1 MDQLIKKHA
10 DKIRF
15 LAVGGINTAID
26 FIVLFSLFNLLGWPV
41 FFSNIIS
48 TTVALVFSFYAN
60 KTFTF
65 NDKST
70 NIKAKAAS
78 FVAITIFGLWILQPI
93 IIAITKSILGEFVLN
108 DNIILAIGK
117 IAATCVTLVWN
128 YLMYRRFVF
137 KSEPEIKKQSEK

>member
-1 MDQLIKKHA
+1 MLKKHA

-15 LAVGGINTAID
+15 LIVGGINTAID
-26 FIVLFSLFNLLGWPV
+26 FVILFSLFNLLGWPV

-48 TTVALVFSFYAN
+48 TTAALVFSFYAN

-65 NDKST
+65 NDKSS
-70 NIKAKAAS
+70 NVKAKAAS
-78 FVAITIFGLWILQPI
+78 FIAITIFGLWIMQPI
-93 IIAITKSILGEFVLN
+93 IIALTKSFLGNFILN
-108 DNIILAIGK
+108 DNMILAIGK

-137 KSEPEIKKQSEK
+137 KTEQANQPAK

>member
-15 LAVGGINTAID
+15 VIVGGINTAID
-26 FIVLFSLFNLLGWPV
+26 FIILFSLFNLLGLPW

-48 TTVALVFSFYAN
+48 TSVALCFSFYAN

-65 NDKST
+65 RHTGKNTK
-70 NIKAKAAS
+70 NKIII
-78 FVAITIFGLWILQPI
+78 FLAITLFGIWGLQTI
-93 IIAITKSILGEFVLN
+93 IIALVKSTLGPFIVN

-128 YLMYRRFVF
+128 YMMYRRFVF
-137 KSEPEIKKQSEK
+137 KSEPESKK